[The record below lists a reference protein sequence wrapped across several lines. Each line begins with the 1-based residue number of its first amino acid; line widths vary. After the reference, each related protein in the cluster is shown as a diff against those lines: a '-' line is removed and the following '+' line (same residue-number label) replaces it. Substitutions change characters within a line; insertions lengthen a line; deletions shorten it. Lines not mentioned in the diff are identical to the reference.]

1 MDSIKCGRSPNSK
14 KIVIILHVP
23 IVWTYSGVII
33 PNLKVIAFTRQLMT
47 RGPFQT
53 RNKMK
58 FLNNFKQFM
67 ISLTN
72 FTLFCGAILNLNLD
86 SSILDV
92 FSAYSQ
98 VRTNLK
104 CPKFPKIDQKALN
117 KAKNAQKSTKK
128 ALNKAKNVF
137 FVPFWQGC
145 QIPVGLTLFKIYP
158 FDSLTSNT
166 YVDLNLESLLIF
178 VKNQCFSRF
187 FQFLGYPKSNLKC
200 HIIF

>member
-1 MDSIKCGRSPNSK
+1 MDSIKCGCSPNSK

-72 FTLFCGAILNLNLD
+72 FTLFCGAILNLSLD

-104 CPKFPKIDQKALN
+104 CQNFFFWIFPLRFLHFCI
-117 KAKNAQKSTKK
+117 KK
-128 ALNKAKNVF
+128 R
-137 FVPFWQGC
+137 FWA
-145 QIPVGLTLFKIYP
+145 YP
-158 FDSLTSNT
+158 QAWN
-166 YVDLNLESLLIF
+166 
-178 VKNQCFSRF
+178 
-187 FQFLGYPKSNLKC
+187 NLKC
-200 HIIF
+200 QNLLKIKLFVHFSTLLGGIHQRTKTEFGISKSIPGYSYFWVAASGYQTYSFLLG